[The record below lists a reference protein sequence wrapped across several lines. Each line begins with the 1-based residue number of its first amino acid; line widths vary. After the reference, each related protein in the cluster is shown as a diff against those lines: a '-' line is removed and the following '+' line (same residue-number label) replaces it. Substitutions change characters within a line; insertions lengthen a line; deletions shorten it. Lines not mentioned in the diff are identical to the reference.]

1 MCQVDSND
9 ITFGAYREVKNL
21 VEQLETDPSVDGVV
35 ITHGTDTLEE
45 TAFLLNLVLD
55 VTKPVVITGAMRP
68 ATATSADGPANLMQA
83 VRLAADDS
91 ARGMGVLAVFSNM
104 VFAGRDVKKTDSMS
118 TDAFRQ
124 NEFGLLGYV
133 RDRTVS
139 LIHRP
144 YRFHTSKSRFN
155 DVDLRDMPRVEI
167 FYVHE
172 ESDPGLLRYMLESYD
187 GVVIAGTGAGNYP
200 KAVQDVIEGWNGDC
214 MIVRSSRLPEGEAVP
229 DGVFDP
235 RGKTIAAY
243 DLMPHKARLLIEGWN
258 GDCMIVRSSRLPEGE
273 AVPDGVFDPRGKT
286 IAAYDLMPH
295 KARLLL
301 MLGLK
306 KGESM
311 EEIQEDFRAY

>member
-1 MCQVDSND
+1 MAEKKKIAVIATGGTIAGTGPAGDAAGYRAGELPVEEVVSSVPGLGEIADLEMHTVCQVDSND

-21 VEQLETDPSVDGVV
+21 VEQLEADPSVDGVV

-133 RDRTVS
+133 
-139 LIHRP
+139 
-144 YRFHTSKSRFN
+144 
-155 DVDLRDMPRVEI
+155 
-167 FYVHE
+167 
-172 ESDPGLLRYMLESYD
+172 
-187 GVVIAGTGAGNYP
+187 
-200 KAVQDVIEGWNGDC
+200 
-214 MIVRSSRLPEGEAVP
+214 
-229 DGVFDP
+229 
-235 RGKTIAAY
+235 
-243 DLMPHKARLLIEGWN
+243 
-258 GDCMIVRSSRLPEGE
+258 
-273 AVPDGVFDPRGKT
+273 
-286 IAAYDLMPH
+286 
-295 KARLLL
+295 
-301 MLGLK
+301 
-306 KGESM
+306 
-311 EEIQEDFRAY
+311 